1 MRRSKCVP
9 EAVRSL
15 RVWED
20 KLPRSGE
27 DAGRRKVRQGVGRNQ
42 ASQEDP
48 FNLASKAGPFLDAP
62 TCFTAVGVSFHP
74 RSSQNADNQNTSLQ
88 SHLARARGPKKGALV
103 GKWPETLHCAM
114 VGLFC
119 SLAPPRISFP
129 SCTTS
134 LILKAEAS
142 GQDVARGQKKVHSG
156 STIQP

>member
-74 RSSQNADNQNTSLQ
+74 RSSQNADNQNTSVTVTPCQ
-88 SHLARARGPKKGALV
+88 SQGSEKRCFSGEVAGNASLRNGRAVLFPCSSTYFL
-103 GKWPETLHCAM
+103 PQLHHIPYIK
-114 VGLFC
+114 
-119 SLAPPRISFP
+119 S
-129 SCTTS
+129 
-134 LILKAEAS
+134 
-142 GQDVARGQKKVHSG
+142 
-156 STIQP
+156 